1 MSKLVA
7 VTGAS
12 GYVAGELI
20 SQLIER
26 GYTVRGTVRN
36 LEKARDVQ
44 SVFPSL
50 QLFEAD
56 LLREGSFDECFTGVE
71 YVFHTASPFLH
82 SWNDPE
88 QDLILPA
95 VNGTRNVLASVER
108 NLHTIK
114 KVVVTSS
121 GAAIVQQVVEDKSKV
136 WSEEDWNTTSTIK
149 DSPYRLSKSLAEKEA
164 WNWYQ
169 GKEDRVKLLTV
180 NPCFVLGSPRYRRT
194 DSVSIVSCMN
204 ILNGTFKAT
213 GR

>member
-121 GAAIVQQVVEDKSKV
+121 GAAIVQQVVEDSV
-136 WSEEDWNTTSTIK
+136 CLLRIAGLFLLSTSH
-149 DSPYRLSKSLAEKEA
+149 
-164 WNWYQ
+164 
-169 GKEDRVKLLTV
+169 
-180 NPCFVLGSPRYRRT
+180 
-194 DSVSIVSCMN
+194 SI
-204 ILNGTFKAT
+204 
-213 GR
+213 